1 VIRRALIVGG
11 GPAGLT
17 AAIALAR
24 RAIAAEIIEAQTDW
38 RPAGIGLLIQSPPL
52 RAMRSL
58 GLMDAVVGA
67 GYAHHEVDVCTPGGD
82 VVAVLAQ
89 MQVNEPPAPP
99 AVALARATLHEIL
112 VAAAADA
119 GVPVRLGT
127 TVTDIDD
134 RRVGLS
140 DGETVEA
147 DLIVVADGAHSPTR
161 ALLLG
166 AALVPQPDGQVI
178 WRAAAS
184 RPPELTRYTMVNGP
198 FGHLG
203 LVPLS
208 DALVYLWLLQT
219 DTGAPRT
226 PVAQRTTALRAELAG
241 VGGHVAT
248 VLERLDD
255 AVEIDQRSIAHLLVP
270 PPWHRGRALLIGDA
284 AHTTTPQLAFGV
296 GMAIEDAVVL
306 AELAAE
312 LDDVEALVEA
322 FTARRYE
329 RCRFVVESSAQIAA
343 WQTQTP
349 PPIQDIQ
356 GLMGQAMG
364 VLAKPY

>member
-1 VIRRALIVGG
+1 VIGRALIVGG

-24 RAIAAEIIEAQTDW
+24 RGIAADIVEIQTDW
-38 RPAGIGLLIQSPPL
+38 RPAGIGLLVQSPPL

-58 GLMDAVVGA
+58 GLMDAVVAA
-67 GYAHHEVDVCTPGGD
+67 GYAHHEIDVCTPGGD
-82 VVAVLAQ
+82 VVAVLPQ

-112 VAAAADA
+112 VEAARDA
-119 GVPVRLGT
+119 GVSVRLGT
-127 TVTDIDD
+127 TIDA
-134 RRVGLS
+134 L
-140 DGETVEA
+140 ETADA
-147 DLIVVADGAHSPTR
+147 DLVVIADGAHSATR
-161 ALLLG
+161 TLMLG
-166 AALVPQPDGQVI
+166 ERLTPQPDGQLI
-178 WRAAAS
+178 WRAAAT
-184 RPPELTRYTMVNGP
+184 RPPSLTRYTMVNGP

-208 DALVYLWLLQT
+208 DELVYLWLLQP

-226 PVAQRTTALRAELAG
+226 PIDERPAALRAQLAG
-241 VGGHVAT
+241 VGGHVAA
-248 VLERLDD
+248 VLDNLDP
-255 AVEIDQRSIAHLLVP
+255 AVEIDQRSISHLLVP
-270 PPWHRGRALLIGDA
+270 AESWHRGRAVLIGDA
-284 AHTTTPQLAFGV
+284 AHTTTPHLAFGV

-306 AELAAE
+306 GELAAE
-312 LDDVEALVEA
+312 IDDVPTLAET
-322 FTARRYE
+322 FTARRFE

-364 VLAKPY
+364 RLAQPY

>member
-1 VIRRALIVGG
+1 MIRRALIAGG

-24 RAIAAEIIEAQTDW
+24 RGIAAQIVEVQTDW
-38 RPAGIGLLIQSPPL
+38 RPAGIGLLLQSPPL

-58 GLMDAVVGA
+58 GLMDAVVA
-67 GYAHHEVDVCTPGGD
+67 SGYAHHEIDVCTSGGD
-82 VVAVLAQ
+82 VVAVLPQ
-89 MQVNEPPAPP
+89 LQVNEPPTPP
-99 AVALARATLHEIL
+99 SVALARATLHEIL

-127 TVTDIDD
+127 TVEAIDD
-134 RRVGLS
+134 HAVRLS
-140 DGETVEA
+140 DGQTVEA
-147 DLIVVADGAHSPTR
+147 DLIVVADGAHSATR
-161 ALLLG
+161 ALVLG
-166 AALVPQPDGQVI
+166 QTLAPQLDGQLI

-184 RPPELTRYTMVNGP
+184 RPAELTRYTMVNGP

-208 DALVYLWLLQT
+208 DTLVYLWLLQT

-226 PVAQRTTALRAELAG
+226 PPAERPAALRAALAG
-241 VGGHVAT
+241 VGGHVAPA
-248 VLERLDD
+248 LERLDD

-270 PPWHRGRALLIGDA
+270 APWHRGRALLLGDA

-312 LDDVEALVEA
+312 FDDVAALAEA

-343 WQTQTP
+343 WQTRTP
-349 PPIQDIQ
+349 PPLQDIQ

-364 VLAKPY
+364 VLTKPY

>member
-24 RAIAAEIIEAQTDW
+24 RGIAAEIVEAQTDW

-58 GLMDAVVGA
+58 GLMDAVVAA

-82 VVAVLAQ
+82 VVAVLPQ

-119 GVPVRLGT
+119 GVRVRLGT
-127 TVTDIDD
+127 TVDA
-134 RRVGLS
+134 LES
-140 DGETVEA
+140 VEA
-147 DLIVVADGAHSPTR
+147 DLIVIADGAHSATR
-161 ALLLG
+161 ALMLG
-166 AALVPQPDGQVI
+166 QTLEPQPAGQLI
-178 WRAAAS
+178 WRAAAA
-184 RPPELTRYTMVNGP
+184 RPPELARYTMVNGP

-208 DALVYLWLLQT
+208 DELVYLWLLQT

-226 PVAQRTTALRAELAG
+226 PAAERPAALRAQLAG
-241 VGGHVAT
+241 VGGHVAS
-248 VLERLDD
+248 VLDNLDPT
-255 AVEIDQRSIAHLLVP
+255 VEIDQRSIAHLLVP

-284 AHTTTPQLAFGV
+284 AHTTTPHLAFGV

-312 LDDVEALVEA
+312 LDDVEALGEA

>member
-24 RAIAAEIIEAQTDW
+24 RGIAAEIVEAQTDW

-119 GVPVRLGT
+119 GVRVRLGT
-127 TVTDIDD
+127 TVDA
-134 RRVGLS
+134 RER
-140 DGETVEA
+140 VEA
-147 DLIVVADGAHSPTR
+147 DLIVIADGAHSTTR
-161 ALLLG
+161 ALMLG
-166 AALVPQPDGQVI
+166 ETLEPQPAGQLI
-178 WRAAAS
+178 WRAAAT
-184 RPPELTRYTMVNGP
+184 RPPQLTRYTMVNGP

-208 DALVYLWLLQT
+208 DELVYLWLLQT

-226 PVAQRTTALRAELAG
+226 PAAERPAALRAQLAG
-241 VGGHVAT
+241 VGGHVAS
-248 VLERLDD
+248 VLDNLDPT
-255 AVEIDQRSIAHLLVP
+255 VEIDQRSIAHLLVP
-270 PPWHRGRALLIGDA
+270 APWHRGRALLLGDA

-312 LDDVEALVEA
+312 LDDVEALGEA

>member
-1 VIRRALIVGG
+1 LGERLTPRS
-11 GPAGLT
+11 AGQL
-17 AAIALAR
+17 
-24 RAIAAEIIEAQTDW
+24 
-38 RPAGIGLLIQSPPL
+38 
-52 RAMRSL
+52 
-58 GLMDAVVGA
+58 
-67 GYAHHEVDVCTPGGD
+67 
-82 VVAVLAQ
+82 
-89 MQVNEPPAPP
+89 
-99 AVALARATLHEIL
+99 
-112 VAAAADA
+112 
-119 GVPVRLGT
+119 
-127 TVTDIDD
+127 
-134 RRVGLS
+134 
-140 DGETVEA
+140 
-147 DLIVVADGAHSPTR
+147 
-161 ALLLG
+161 
-166 AALVPQPDGQVI
+166 I

-208 DALVYLWLLQT
+208 DTFLYLWLLQT
-219 DTGAPRT
+219 DRGAPRT
-226 PVAQRTTALRAELAG
+226 PPGDRPAALRAELAG
-241 VGGHVAT
+241 VGGHVAA
-248 VLERLDD
+248 VLDNLDD

-270 PPWHRGRALLIGDA
+270 APWHRGRALLLGDA

-312 LDDVEALVEA
+312 LDDVEALGEA

>member
-24 RAIAAEIIEAQTDW
+24 RGIAAEIVEAQTDW
-38 RPAGIGLLIQSPPL
+38 RPAGIGLAIQSPPL

-58 GLMDAVVGA
+58 GLMDAVVAA
-67 GYAHHEVDVCTPGGD
+67 GYAHHEIDVATPGGD
-82 VVAVLAQ
+82 VVAVLPQ
-89 MQVNEPPAPP
+89 MQVNGPADPPV
-99 AVALARATLHEIL
+99 VALPRTALHEIL

-127 TVTDIDD
+127 TVDALE
-134 RRVGLS
+134 G
-140 DGETVEA
+140 VEA
-147 DLIVVADGAHSPTR
+147 DLIVIADGAHSATR
-161 ALLLG
+161 ALMLG
-166 AALVPQPDGQVI
+166 EALEPQPAGQLI
-178 WRAAAS
+178 WRAAAA

-208 DALVYLWLLQT
+208 HELLYLWLLQT

-226 PVAQRTTALRAELAG
+226 PAAERPAALRAQLAG
-241 VGGHVAT
+241 VGGHVAA
-248 VLERLDD
+248 VLDNLDPT
-255 AVEIDQRSIAHLLVP
+255 VEIDQRSISHLLVP
-270 PPWHRGRALLIGDA
+270 APSWHRGRALLIGDA
-284 AHTTTPQLAFGV
+284 AHTTTPHLAFGV

-312 LDDVEALVEA
+312 LDDVETIAEA
-322 FTARRYE
+322 FTARRFE

-343 WQTQTP
+343 WQIQTP

-356 GLMGQAMG
+356 ALMGQAMG

>member
-1 VIRRALIVGG
+1 LGERLTPRS
-11 GPAGLT
+11 AGQL
-17 AAIALAR
+17 
-24 RAIAAEIIEAQTDW
+24 
-38 RPAGIGLLIQSPPL
+38 
-52 RAMRSL
+52 
-58 GLMDAVVGA
+58 
-67 GYAHHEVDVCTPGGD
+67 
-82 VVAVLAQ
+82 
-89 MQVNEPPAPP
+89 
-99 AVALARATLHEIL
+99 
-112 VAAAADA
+112 
-119 GVPVRLGT
+119 
-127 TVTDIDD
+127 
-134 RRVGLS
+134 
-140 DGETVEA
+140 
-147 DLIVVADGAHSPTR
+147 
-161 ALLLG
+161 
-166 AALVPQPDGQVI
+166 I

-184 RPPELTRYTMVNGP
+184 RPPELTRYTVVNGP

-208 DALVYLWLLQT
+208 DTFLYLWLLQT
-219 DTGAPRT
+219 DRGAPRT
-226 PVAQRTTALRAELAG
+226 PPADRPAALRAALAG
-241 VGGHVAT
+241 VGGHVAA
-248 VLERLDD
+248 VLDNLDD

-284 AHTTTPQLAFGV
+284 AHTTTPHLAFGV

-312 LDDVEALVEA
+312 LDDVEALGEA

-364 VLAKPY
+364 VLAKPYSPPTRQPASRGVPWTPCASRCRRPRSRSPTPTCTRAGSAATGGRWRSTSRRTGSTGTRR